1 VNTESVNTAYRRAI
15 EYYRSTSG
23 FTNIV
28 PLIFLLIS
36 FFYCLPLG
44 RYNVGG
50 FDSDFRIYDFMILL
64 VFGFYLLNQDVARE
78 ISRILHVQ
86 DLFTKWIK
94 WLIVLLIL
102 SIFIATFYSG
112 ITFLLPRLIRLY
124 RFISYLIVPFF
135 VIAAV
140 RTRTQYLTV
149 FNTFFLLTAVTALIA
164 FLQGLNY
171 LPNFW
176 PEYWV
181 EMYSENDAPVA
192 TLSPHHKHIGVVM
205 LVGVCI
211 GLGYFLI
218 VRNFF
223 LKFLI
228 AVSILVM
235 FTVPLFAGT
244 RTYLLGFVGVFP
256 ALIYIGRVQ
265 FIASLTF
272 LVIIAY
278 FTLSAGGEQIT
289 ERVEQKFEKRV
300 ASRVER
306 FGYEGLY
313 RERTVIYED
322 ILRAI
327 IQHPYLLLTGTGYQN
342 IFSFIGANGAH
353 NNYLQAMMELGL
365 LGFFVFISFLVLL
378 WRNLKWSMKIKDRQ
392 ISILSQYT
400 WVAFAG
406 ILMTMFVGETIWG
419 QAAMFTLAGQ
429 LSFLFALAISPLY
442 WISRYQKLF
451 TTESE
456 R

>member
-1 VNTESVNTAYRRAI
+1 MNTESVNTAYRRAI

>member
-1 VNTESVNTAYRRAI
+1 MNTESVNTAYRRAI

-124 RFISYLIVPFF
+124 RFISYLIVLFF

>member
-1 VNTESVNTAYRRAI
+1 
-15 EYYRSTSG
+15 
-23 FTNIV
+23 
-28 PLIFLLIS
+28 
-36 FFYCLPLG
+36 
-44 RYNVGG
+44 
-50 FDSDFRIYDFMILL
+50 MILL